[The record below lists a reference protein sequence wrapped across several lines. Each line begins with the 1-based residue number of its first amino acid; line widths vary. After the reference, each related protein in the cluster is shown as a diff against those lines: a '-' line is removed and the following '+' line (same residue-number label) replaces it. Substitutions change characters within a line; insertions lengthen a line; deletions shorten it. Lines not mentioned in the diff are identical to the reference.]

1 MGTLQNQIRR
11 VFEMIAEACRE
22 LPVQLVIS
30 LGGSDDAD
38 EYAHLPGN
46 PITVGYAPQLELLQK
61 ASLCITHA
69 GLNTALESIAHGVP
83 MLAIPITNDQPG
95 VAARIQHHGLG
106 LTIRL
111 EKMTVPKLRTT
122 LQMLL
127 QDARFADNAKT
138 FQEAIASVD
147 GVSTAATIIEA
158 ALQLQ
163 AIEAEMGKGVDAAKQ

>member
-106 LTIRL
+106 RTTRL
-111 EKMTVPKLRTT
+111 EKMTVPKVRTT
-122 LQMLL
+122 QRALNNAEQWCHPPSGIGGSCCCGPVAAVLA
-127 QDARFADNAKT
+127 ARDLHTVMDVCWRAT
-138 FQEAIASVD
+138 FGQP
-147 GVSTAATIIEA
+147 G
-158 ALQLQ
+158 
-163 AIEAEMGKGVDAAKQ
+163 